1 MDHKDWNTVIIHGKN
16 AKTAKPTPTVKQH
29 IKNSSVKNDNNMKK
43 LDEETENFTIQKVS
57 VELKDAISKARTAKR
72 LTQKQLAQSINEK
85 VDVIQSYENGKAIP
99 NNSIIMKMQKI
110 LGVKLTGLNKKTK
123 KNV

>member
-1 MDHKDWNTVIIHGKN
+1 MDHQDWNTVIIHGKY
-16 AKTAKPTPTVKQH
+16 AKTAKPAPTVKQH

-57 VELKDAISKARTAKR
+57 LELKDAISKARTTKR
-72 LTQKQLAQSINEK
+72 LTQKQLAQAINEK

-110 LGVKLTGLNKKTK
+110 LGVKLTGLNKKS
-123 KNV
+123 V